1 MKKFLKTFL
10 AVAVLIPCSLL
21 FVACG
26 QLDTKAKVNT
36 SGNYKEATL
45 EDVKKYA
52 TENKGTIDSETK
64 LGYQISMTMVDK
76 DSNKFTVNL
85 YTAYDAEGKFNGFAC
100 KFEGRAQIEENKVIE
115 ANYTCYIKDSTV
127 YLKGTINEEKAEY
140 QFKAPL
146 VAETIASY
154 VSGGAQF
161 VAKTYSDI
169 VFIANAVAAE
179 AGFKIEMATSGSTA
193 KYHLASEA
201 VGIDIYYVFKEGIL
215 TGLKGSFKD
224 SEDGT
229 SFDFVMKSFNGS
241 IKYPSNLENYNTD
254 ITKLGTET
262 AEIIKELVSFA

>member
-26 QLDTKAKVNT
+26 QLDTQAKVNT

-45 EDVKKYA
+45 EDVTKYA
-52 TENKGTIDSETK
+52 TENETTIDSETK
-64 LGYQISMTMVDK
+64 LGYQISMDMVDK
-76 DSNKFTVNL
+76 DSNKVTVNL
-85 YTAYDAEGKFNGFAC
+85 YTTYDAEGKFNGFAC
-100 KFEGRAQIEENKVIE
+100 KLAGKAKTEENKVIE

-146 VAETIASY
+146 VAETIATS
-154 VSGGAQF
+154 VGGGAQF
-161 VAKTYSDI
+161 LAAMFSDI
-169 VFIANAVAAE
+169 VNIANAVAAE

-201 VGIDIYYVFKEGIL
+201 AGIDVYYVFKDGML
-215 TGLKGSFKD
+215 TGLKGSLKD

-229 SFDFVMKSFNGS
+229 SFEFVMKSFSGS
-241 IKYPSNLENYNTD
+241 IKYPSNLEDYNTD
-254 ITKLGTET
+254 ITKLGTD
-262 AEIIKELVSFA
+262 AADIIKELVSIA